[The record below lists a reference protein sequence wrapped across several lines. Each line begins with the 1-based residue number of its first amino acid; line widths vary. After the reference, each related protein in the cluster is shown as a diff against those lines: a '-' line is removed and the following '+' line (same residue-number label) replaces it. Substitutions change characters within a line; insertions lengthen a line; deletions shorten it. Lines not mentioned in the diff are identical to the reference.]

1 MIQRVKK
8 TVKIRL
14 QGASESKQKEFMA
27 QLVLNEFDVFYN
39 RFKEI
44 TESAKDAFENCD
56 FQESLQISQKRLSQY
71 SVSMYG
77 LGDEITKSLPDLSKN
92 QEFWDGV
99 EDNFRQFV
107 EYRYEGDLALAYLH
121 SVRRAIFR
129 GEWTPVDYSFGVSS
143 DSKTIFNSFLM
154 VTFHTDDFDSSL
166 VLKILRVL
174 GFKAKFRQAE
184 NEAKL
189 AAVKIMSELKEQH
202 ENYKIQKVEIIKGG
216 FFRNRGAY
224 IVGRI
229 ILNDSAVLP
238 LIIALLNGDD
248 GIYIDA
254 IFTSDSATHNL
265 FSTTRANFHVN
276 NHYYHELSE
285 FLHSIMP
292 MRTLGLHYS
301 TIGFNHFGKVAVMQ
315 ELKEDLVT
323 SDGIFDFSIGFMGTV
338 AIGFQ
343 SPKATYNLKVI
354 RNSPTSHYKWG
365 EFEGVSSVLSKYS
378 LVHVINRTGSMLDNI
393 IFYNVKLEKKWFSD
407 ALIEELLTSASEC
420 VSYQG
425 DALFFR
431 HLIVQSRLTPL
442 PVFLETASQADS
454 ETAIVNLGY
463 CIKNNIAANIFNKDL
478 DARNYGVGGY
488 SKVYLFDYDALE
500 QFAEVKVRTNK
511 HKFEGEEDVPDWFF
525 EEGVVFLPEEI
536 ESGLR
541 IPKRS
546 LRKLFREVHGD
557 LLEVDYYIK
566 IQEELNSGKVPSVRV
581 YPEWCQIS
589 KS

>member
-1 MIQRVKK
+1 MTQRVKK
-8 TVKIRL
+8 SIDKNF
-14 QGASESKQKEFMA
+14 QEASESKQKNLIA
-27 QLVLNEFDVFYN
+27 QLVMSEFNAFYE
-39 RFKEI
+39 RYKEI
-44 TESAKDAFENCD
+44 TESAKEAFENCD
-56 FQESLQISQKRLSQY
+56 FQESLQISQKRLSLY
-71 SVSMYG
+71 SVSMYT
-77 LGDEITKSLPDLSKN
+77 LGDKITKSYPDVSKD

-99 EDNFRQFV
+99 EDNFRKFV
-107 EYRYEGDLALAYLH
+107 KNIYEADLALAYLH
-121 SVRRAIFR
+121 SVRRSIFR

-143 DSKTIFNSFLM
+143 DAKTIFNSFLL
-154 VTFHTDDFDSSL
+154 VTFHSEDFDSSL
-166 VLKILRVL
+166 VLKILSIPD
-174 GFKAKFRQAE
+174 FKVKFLQAE
-184 NEAKL
+184 KEAKL
-189 AAVKIMSELKEQH
+189 ASLKIKSELKVRYA
-202 ENYKIQKVEIIKGG
+202 NYKIQKVEIIKGS

-229 ILNDSAVLP
+229 ILKDYSVLP
-238 LIIALLNGDD
+238 LILALLNGDG

-254 IFTSDSATHNL
+254 IFTSHSVAHNL

-315 ELKEDLVT
+315 ELKEDLVS
-323 SDGIFDFSIGFMGTV
+323 SDGFFNFSIGFMGTV

-343 SPKATYNLKVI
+343 SPKARYNLKVI
-354 RNSPTSHYKWG
+354 RNSPTKHYKWG

-393 IFYNVKLEKKWFSD
+393 IFYNVKLEKKWFSNS
-407 ALIEELLTSASEC
+407 LIEELLTSASDC
-420 VSYQG
+420 VSFQG
-425 DALFFR
+425 DSLFFR

-442 PVFLETASQADS
+442 PVFLETASQEDS
-454 ETAIVNLGY
+454 ETAVVNLGY
-463 CIKNNIAANIFNKDL
+463 CIKNNMAANIFNKDL

-500 QFAEVKVRTNK
+500 NFAEVKIRTNK
-511 HKFEGEEDVPDWFF
+511 HKFEGEEDIPDWYF
-525 EEGVVFLPEEI
+525 EDGVVFLPEEI

-541 IPKRS
+541 IPNRS

-557 LLEVDYYIK
+557 LLEVDYYLK

-581 YPEWCQIS
+581 YPEWCKIR
-589 KS
+589 KP